1 MENFKIMNE
10 TFSIQFSGEAFDNHD
25 IPAAALAQS
34 LLALDGLAKRVAE
47 VVYGKE
53 SNTEIKVK
61 AGFRKGSFIIDL
73 VAQCQND
80 PVVAVGVAAGA
91 ATVVST
97 VGLGVVATIKGVIKA
112 GKFFFGKKATVD
124 PRAIKGDQI
133 EVTNEIGQINN
144 FNINVINIY
153 NQDRTQ
159 SQLSRLTQTLDQD
172 GVDSI
177 RVYKDENDKE
187 SEVITKED
195 RKFFRHEEG
204 IVLTD
209 NEVEVILEVVG
220 PMTNG
225 ASKGWKFSEGEDGIE
240 FTANVEDEEF
250 LQDVKSRKIKFENG
264 TAIRAVV
271 RTVQRK
277 NIRTITDRTIVD
289 VKEVFCNGGNLF

>member
-34 LLALDGLAKRVAE
+34 LLALDGLAKRVSE

-80 PVVAVGVAAGA
+80 PTVTVGVTAGV
-91 ATVVST
+91 TT
-97 VGLGVVATIKGVIKA
+97 VGLGVVAAIKGVIKA
-112 GKFFFGKKATVD
+112 GKFLFGKKANVD

-133 EVTNEIGQINN
+133 EVTNEIGQTNN

-177 RVYKDENDKE
+177 SLYKDENDKE
-187 SEVITKED
+187 SEVITKGD

-225 ASKGWKFSEGEDGIE
+225 ANKGWKFSEGEDGIE

-250 LQDVKSRKIKFENG
+250 LNDVKSRKIKFENG
-264 TAIRAVV
+264 TAIRAIV

-277 NIRTITDRTIVD
+277 NIRTMTDRTIVE
-289 VKEVFCNGGNLF
+289 VKEVFCNEGNLF